1 MKGYKGFDKDL
12 KCRGM
17 QYSIGETA
25 THNGNLKV
33 CSSGLHFC
41 ENPLDVLAHYPPSDS
56 RFAEIEADEVANQLQ
71 RDNKC
76 VAKSLYIKAELS
88 LSELLAGGSKFI
100 LDKVDFTN
108 SKESNTGTSSAATN
122 TCDSSAAT
130 NTGYSSAATNTGNR
144 SAATNTGY
152 RSAATNTG
160 DSSAATNTGKDGTAI
175 SLGIEGRASGS
186 IGNFLVLAEWQYQN
200 SAWRRV
206 AMGLAKVDGKKIK
219 ADTFY
224 VLKGGKFTKV

>member
-17 QYSIGETA
+17 QYSFGETA
-25 THNGNLKV
+25 THNGNLKL

-71 RDNKC
+71 RDSKC

-122 TCDSSAAT
+122 T
-130 NTGYSSAATNTGNR
+130 GNR
-144 SAATNTGY
+144 SAATNTG
-152 RSAATNTG
+152 N
-160 DSSAATNTGKDGTAI
+160 SSAATNTGKDGTAI

>member
-17 QYSIGETA
+17 QYSFGETA
-25 THNGNLKV
+25 THNGNLKL

-71 RDNKC
+71 RDSKC

-108 SKESNTGTSSAATN
+108 SKESNTGT
-122 TCDSSAAT
+122 
-130 NTGYSSAATNTGNR
+130 
-144 SAATNTGY
+144 
-152 RSAATNTG
+152 
-160 DSSAATNTGKDGTAI
+160 SSAATNTGKDGTAI